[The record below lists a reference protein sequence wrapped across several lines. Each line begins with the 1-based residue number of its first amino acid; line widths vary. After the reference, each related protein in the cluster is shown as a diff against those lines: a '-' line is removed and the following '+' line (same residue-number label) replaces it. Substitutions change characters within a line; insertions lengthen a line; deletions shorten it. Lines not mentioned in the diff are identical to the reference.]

1 MLRWRLPLGALIIAA
16 LAGACWLDVWLEEV
30 TAIPGI
36 ALFPVSVAFV
46 VLAGREMLDLAEA
59 VGLHALPWVV
69 YAGSLVVVGSGWAS
83 VVCLHFA
90 GGLPSG
96 AEDLGL
102 SIAAAASEATVL
114 ALAAAVLGAFV
125 AQMCRYGGPGG
136 ATANVAADVFAVVYV
151 GFLLS
156 FLVLLRLTWGVGA
169 LASVLIVVKM
179 GDTGAYAV
187 GRLIGRRQMAPGLS
201 PSKTVEGAIGAVVFA
216 CVASWATFRWLVPV
230 TTPER
235 IETGPWW
242 GWIVFGLL
250 MAAAGM
256 AGDLA
261 ESLIKRD
268 ARRKDSGHRIPG
280 LGGVLDMLDSL
291 LLAAPVA
298 YGYWWVFGAA
308 AR

>member
-1 MLRWRLPLGALIIAA
+1 MLHWRLPLGALIIAA
-16 LAGACWLDVWLEEV
+16 LVGACWLDLWLEEV

-46 VLAGREMLDLAEA
+46 VLAAREMLQLAEA
-59 VGLHALPWVV
+59 GGLRPLPWVV
-69 YAGSLVVVGSGWAS
+69 YAGSLLVVGSGWGS
-83 VVCLHFA
+83 VVGLHFA
-90 GGLPSG
+90 RDVPSG
-96 AEDLGL
+96 GDGLG
-102 SIAAAASEATVL
+102 SSVSAAASVWTML
-114 ALAAAVLGAFV
+114 ALAVAVLVAFV
-125 AQMCRYGGPGG
+125 AQMRRYEKPGG

-187 GRLIGRRQMAPGLS
+187 GRLIGRTQMAPGLS
-201 PSKTVEGAIGAVVFA
+201 PAKTVEGAIGAVVFA
-216 CVASWATFRWLVPV
+216 CAASWATFRWLVPV
-230 TTPER
+230 TTPEG
-235 IETGPWW
+235 IATGRWW

-268 ARRKDSGHRIPG
+268 AGRKDSGHRIPG
-280 LGGVLDMLDSL
+280 LGGVLDILDSL
-291 LLAAPVA
+291 LVAAPAA
-298 YGYWWVFGAA
+298 YGCWWAFSVAG
-308 AR
+308 R